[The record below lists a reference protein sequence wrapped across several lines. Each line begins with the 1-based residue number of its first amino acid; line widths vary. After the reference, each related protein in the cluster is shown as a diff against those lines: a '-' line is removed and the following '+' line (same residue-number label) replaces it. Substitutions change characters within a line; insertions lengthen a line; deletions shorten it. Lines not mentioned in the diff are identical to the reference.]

1 MKMAETYLM
10 PMARNSETRQTV
22 QGRDL
27 GGRYTLNQRW
37 IAEEMAEKLAAKMTE
52 RTRQTWRP
60 FIREYKA

>member
-1 MKMAETYLM
+1 METYLM

-27 GGRYTLNQRW
+27 GGRYTLAQRW
-37 IAEEMAEKLAAKMTE
+37 IAEEMAQKLATKLTE

-60 FIREYKA
+60 FVKEYTA